1 MLQYDFEQSVGC
13 WLTRAAQA
21 YERALNA
28 ELAPRGITF
37 RQVQVLGWLAHE
49 GELSQTELAERMHVE
64 PPTLV
69 GILDRMERDGWISR
83 HDCLT
88 DRRKKLIRTEQQA
101 EPVWAEI
108 VDCARNVRA
117 CATAGLQ
124 PEQIQQ
130 LKMLLDR
137 VLDNLESSA
146 NLCGRDRA
154 EKAAAAGTSN

>member
-13 WLTRAAQA
+13 WLIRASQA

-49 GELSQTELAERMHVE
+49 GDLSQTELADRMHVE

-83 HDCLT
+83 QDCPT
-88 DRRKKLIRTEQQA
+88 DRRKKIIRVEQQA

-108 VDCARNVRA
+108 VSCARDVRA
-117 CATAGLQ
+117 RAVAGLE
-124 PEQIQQ
+124 PEQIQT
-130 LKMLLDR
+130 LR
-137 VLDNLESSA
+137 EVLDKVFENLE
-146 NLCGRDRA
+146 N
-154 EKAAAAGTSN
+154 AALVKETI

>member
-13 WLTRAAQA
+13 WLIRASQA

-49 GELSQTELAERMHVE
+49 GDLSQTDLADRMHVE

-83 HDCLT
+83 QDCPT
-88 DRRKKLIRTEQQA
+88 DRRKKLVRVGQQA

-108 VDCARNVRA
+108 VSCAREVRTR
-117 CATAGLQ
+117 ATAGL
-124 PEQIQQ
+124 ESDQ
-130 LKMLLDR
+130 LDTLKNLLDK
-137 VLDNLESSA
+137 VFSNLESVSLA
-146 NLCGRDRA
+146 K
-154 EKAAAAGTSN
+154 EPV

>member
-13 WLTRAAQA
+13 WLIRASQA

-49 GELSQTELAERMHVE
+49 GELSQTELADRMHVE

-83 HDCLT
+83 QDCPT
-88 DRRKKLIRTEQQA
+88 DRRKKIIRVEQQA

-108 VDCARNVRA
+108 VSCARQVRA
-117 CATAGLQ
+117 RAVAGLEL
-124 PEQIQQ
+124 EQIQT
-130 LKMLLDR
+130 LR
-137 VLDNLESSA
+137 EVLDKVFENLES
-146 NLCGRDRA
+146 
-154 EKAAAAGTSN
+154 AALVKETI

>member
-13 WLTRAAQA
+13 WLTRSAQA

-83 HDCLT
+83 HDCPT

-108 VDCARNVRA
+108 VECARKVRT
-117 CATAGLQ
+117 CATAGLE
-124 PEQIQQ
+124 PEQIQL
-130 LKMLLDR
+130 LKQLLDR
-137 VLDNLESSA
+137 VLENLDSETAMCSPK
-146 NLCGRDRA
+146 RA
-154 EKAAAAGTSN
+154 ERPATTVRS

>member
-1 MLQYDFEQSVGC
+1 MLDYDFEQSVGC
-13 WLTRAAQA
+13 WLTRASQA

-28 ELAPRGITF
+28 ELAPRGVTF
-37 RQVQVLGWLAHE
+37 RQVQVLGWLAHD

-88 DRRKKLIRTEQQA
+88 DRRKKLIRVEQQA

-108 VDCARNVRA
+108 VAGARKVRA
-117 CATAGLQ
+117 RATAGLE
-124 PEQIQQ
+124 PEQIAA
-130 LKMLLDR
+130 LRHLLDR
-137 VLDNLESSA
+137 VMENL
-146 NLCGRDRA
+146 
-154 EKAAAAGTSN
+154 AAPELVEGSVG